1 LVELLE
7 DNTDDAVLVTITG
20 LSNLSQNGTDRTGKL
35 VDCCNLHV
43 TYAHSFDNLTTTPA
57 ESFEG
62 SIPFTVAVTANDGA
76 SSASASHDATL
87 TVNPH
92 ADTPVFT
99 AAAPTIH
106 EYTTFPYTTLFRS
119 LVELL
124 EDNTDDAVSVTIT
137 GLSNLSQ
144 NG

>member
-1 LVELLE
+1 MIRPPPSSPL
-7 DNTDDAVLVTITG
+7 
-20 LSNLSQNGTDRTGKL
+20 
-35 VDCCNLHV
+35 
-43 TYAHSFDNLTTTPA
+43 FPPPTPSR
-57 ESFEG
+57 SFEG

-99 AAAPTIH
+99 TSAAPIN
-106 EYTTFPYTTLFRS
+106 ELQTLADSVSRS
-119 LVELL
+119 NLAKLL

-137 GLSNLSQ
+137 GLSNL
-144 NG
+144 